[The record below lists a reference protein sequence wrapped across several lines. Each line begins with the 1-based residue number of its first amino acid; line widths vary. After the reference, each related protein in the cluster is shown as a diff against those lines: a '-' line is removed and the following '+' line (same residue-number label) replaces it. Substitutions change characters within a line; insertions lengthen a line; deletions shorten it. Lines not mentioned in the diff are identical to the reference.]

1 MDLIYMN
8 ADKEDIGV
16 LHNYEMDL
24 AFGEDENNFECT
36 MSAKNHC
43 CEAGYYLYIE
53 GTEYGGIID
62 GIKSETGS
70 EDVIYSGRTWHG
82 ILGSKIILPLQIGE
96 SSTDNVTIRL
106 ADSSGNSLVN
116 RYLIV
121 SGDANACLR
130 FVIDRIGVSDMFEVP
145 GNLAGVNINSYQF
158 NRYTDAYMG
167 IRKMLASA
175 GLKMKLAYSNGK
187 VVISA
192 VERYDFSKD
201 DSFDSDLLDLSITK
215 KYKTVN
221 HLICL
226 GKGEL
231 ENRLVIH
238 LYADA
243 EGNISQ
249 EQTQFGLDEYAAT
262 YDYSTVE
269 SEEELLAKGT
279 DELKAL
285 WSQDELSMDFDE
297 SMDAYDV
304 GDIVGGVDNVTGVA
318 VASTITKKIVTIQ
331 NGKISIDLSTDS
343 VSSSGSGSTGDG
355 SASNDSGA
363 LDDETIAYLKLL
375 MWPIGSV
382 YVSETNTS
390 PAGVLGGEWELVDK
404 LLKHASYNQNSGVIS
419 INTTNVESLSSS
431 LITVDGNTVEIY
443 ITFTTKVALG
453 DTTVELFTINLEDI
467 GIETLAS
474 KRMVG
479 FNDAGNGLIN
489 ASVSSAG
496 VVQSLDVVTK
506 TSGGQITADTGV
518 QFSTT
523 WKVSPGNRLDAF
535 CNRFFWKRIA

>member
-82 ILGSKIILPLQIGE
+82 ILGSKIILPLQNGE
-96 SSTDNVTIRL
+96 SSTDDVTIRL
-106 ADSSGNSLVN
+106 TDSSMNSLVN

-187 VVISA
+187 VVVSA

-269 SEEELLAKGT
+269 SEEELLAKGKE
-279 DELKAL
+279 ELKAL

-304 GDIVGGVDNVTGVA
+304 GDIVGGLDNVTGVA
-318 VASTITKKIVTIQ
+318 VASTITKKVVTIN
-331 NGKISIDLSTDS
+331 NGRISIALSTDD
-343 VSSSGSGSTGDG
+343 VSSSGSGSTGNG
-355 SASNDSGA
+355 SSNDSEA
-363 LDDETIAYLKLL
+363 LDEETIASLKLL
-375 MWPIGSV
+375 MWPVGSI
-382 YVSETNTS
+382 YTSRHSTS
-390 PAGVLGGEWELVDK
+390 PAVLFGGTWERIKDTFILAAGDTYVAGSEGGESEHLLTEEELP
-404 LLKHASYNQNSGVIS
+404 AIYGSFRSYDVYNLDNTDAALHITGVFS
-419 INTTNVESLSSS
+419 YDESESYGTTTNMSSGKS
-431 LITVDGNTVEIY
+431 DTVRKIHMNIG
-443 ITFTTKVALG
+443 G
-453 DTTVELFTINLEDI
+453 DKPHNNMPPYL
-467 GIETLAS
+467 
-474 KRMVG
+474 
-479 FNDAGNGLIN
+479 
-489 ASVSSAG
+489 
-496 VVQSLDVVTK
+496 VVYV
-506 TSGGQITADTGV
+506 
-518 QFSTT
+518 
-523 WKVSPGNRLDAF
+523 WE
-535 CNRFFWKRIA
+535 RIA